1 MLTPSTAGQLGH
13 ELKGIPMTASDIGAI
28 SPIEQRMLD
37 ILARPEIGPQ
47 ATLAALREA
56 ELVPPADGYEV
67 RTLEP
72 ADLVAVAAPPAPP
85 LVHLDPNAAFKT
97 DGATG
102 RSSVYSTDTYIATGG
117 NATNPSYF
125 RLPSFPEYFPYLHMY
140 FAGRQAG
147 KQFTATLDM
156 QVYSSGGSVQIT
168 ATNNPFATILSHAA
182 TGGARVRVPI
192 ILTTNASGPVS
203 GYGGVFI
210 QRIGQ
215 TGFDW
220 YGVDLN

>member
-1 MLTPSTAGQLGH
+1 
-13 ELKGIPMTASDIGAI
+13 
-28 SPIEQRMLD
+28 MLD
-37 ILARPEIGPQ
+37 ILSRPEIGPQ

-67 RTLEP
+67 RTLEQ
-72 ADLVAVAAPPAPP
+72 ADLEIGPHDPGRLPLPIPILP
-85 LVHLDPNAAFKT
+85 LVHLDPNTPFKT

-156 QVYSSGGSVQIT
+156 QVYSSGGAVCKLPQRTTHSPRSCPMRPP
-168 ATNNPFATILSHAA
+168 AAHESGCRLS
-182 TGGARVRVPI
+182 
-192 ILTTNASGPVS
+192 
-203 GYGGVFI
+203 
-210 QRIGQ
+210 
-215 TGFDW
+215 
-220 YGVDLN
+220 

>member
-1 MLTPSTAGQLGH
+1 
-13 ELKGIPMTASDIGAI
+13 MTEPDIGTI
-28 SPIEQRMLD
+28 SPIEQRMRD
-37 ILARPEIGPQ
+37 ILARIAEIGPQ
-47 ATLAALREA
+47 ATLAALRELD
-56 ELVPPADGYEV
+56 LVPPADGYEV

-72 ADLVAVAAPPAPP
+72 ADLVGVAPLAAP
-85 LVHLDPNAAFKT
+85 LVHLDPNTPFKT

-117 NATNPSYF
+117 TATYPAYF
-125 RLPSFPEYFPYLHMY
+125 RLPSFPELYPYLHIY
-140 FAGRQAG
+140 FHGRPAG

-156 QVYSSGGSVQIT
+156 QVYTSGGSVRIS
-168 ATNNPFATILSHAA
+168 ATNNPVDTILFHGA

-192 ILTTNASGPVS
+192 NLTTNVSSPVS

-210 QRIGQ
+210 QRVGQ

-220 YGVDLN
+220 YGVDLQ

>member
-1 MLTPSTAGQLGH
+1 MS
-13 ELKGIPMTASDIGAI
+13 ASDIGTI
-28 SPIEQRMLD
+28 SPAEQRMLD
-37 ILARPEIGPQ
+37 ILARKEIGPQ

-56 ELVPPADGYEV
+56 ELVPQADGYKV
-67 RTLEP
+67 RTLKP
-72 ADLVAVAAPPAPP
+72 ADLVGVTPHAAP
-85 LVHLDPNAAFKT
+85 LVRLDPNTPFKT

-168 ATNNPFATILSHAA
+168 ATNNPIATILSHAA